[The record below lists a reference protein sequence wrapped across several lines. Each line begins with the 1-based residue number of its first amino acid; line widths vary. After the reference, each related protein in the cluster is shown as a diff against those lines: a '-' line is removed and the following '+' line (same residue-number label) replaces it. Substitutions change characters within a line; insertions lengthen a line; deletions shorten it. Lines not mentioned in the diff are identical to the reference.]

1 MSNTEANT
9 HSSSDGTGVDRSDRG
24 DTAGSGGGTAWSVAI
39 SAETEM
45 IMGSVI
51 SKNSAKTYLNK
62 NVQFL
67 TWIYDNADT
76 QELLLTE
83 WCIQKLKAAADTDT
97 AQSTAKKRAARKYFC
112 NELSKIICSIDR
124 NNAATHPIF
133 DSKISFEIFYSIHEH
148 KEEKNNSTTGCK
160 RR

>member
-1 MSNTEANT
+1 M
-9 HSSSDGTGVDRSDRG
+9 
-24 DTAGSGGGTAWSVAI
+24 
-39 SAETEM
+39 
-45 IMGSVI
+45 
-51 SKNSAKTYLNK
+51 
-62 NVQFL
+62 QFL

-124 NNAATHPIF
+124 NNSETHPIF
-133 DSKISFEIFYSIHEH
+133 DSKISFEIFTQYMNTRKKKVTVQQDANGGS
-148 KEEKNNSTTGCK
+148 EEVDAYLSASMYDGMRSACK
-160 RR
+160 RSKRRFEAILWKTYLNILKGNGGLMPVTTSL

>member
-51 SKNSAKTYLNK
+51 SK
-62 NVQFL
+62 
-67 TWIYDNADT
+67 
-76 QELLLTE
+76 
-83 WCIQKLKAAADTDT
+83 
-97 AQSTAKKRAARKYFC
+97 
-112 NELSKIICSIDR
+112 
-124 NNAATHPIF
+124 
-133 DSKISFEIFYSIHEH
+133 
-148 KEEKNNSTTGCK
+148 KEEFSKDVSQQECAILDLDLRQ
-160 RR
+160 RRYARVAVN